1 MSFGEN
7 LRLMRKARN
16 LTQEQFAEALG
27 VSRQAVSKW
36 EADSGYPETEKLI
49 AISRVLGVSVDKLL
63 DIEPENQEQKQT
75 ENEALSAERDQS
87 GDAAGGTIA
96 IMTFDKEN
104 MVRCQSVRSSQVV
117 GNGKGPKYVLL
128 GIKGFGLLGEK
139 TEILGWYADKEQIRR
154 EIESIRLAM
163 SRGERTYQL
172 QFYTKVEYRG
182 VLGQPHIVE

>member
-7 LRLMRKARN
+7 LRLMRKTRN

-49 AISRVLGVSVDKLL
+49 AISRELGVSVDKLL
-63 DIEPENQEQKQT
+63 DIEPEQDQT
-75 ENEALSAERDQS
+75 KSEASSAEQDQS

-96 IMTFDKEN
+96 ITTFDKEKI
-104 MVRCQSVRSSQVV
+104 VRCQSVRSSQVV

-128 GIKGFGLLGEK
+128 GIKGSGLLGEK

>member
-36 EADSGYPETEKLI
+36 EADSGYPEAEKLI
-49 AISRVLGVSVDKLL
+49 VISRVLGVSVDKLL
-63 DIEPENQEQKQT
+63 DIEPEQDQT
-75 ENEALSAERDQS
+75 ENEASSAEQDQS
-87 GDAAGGTIA
+87 GDAAVGAIA

-128 GIKGFGLLGEK
+128 GIKGSGLLGEK

>member
-139 TEILGWYADKEQIRR
+139 TEILGWYADQGTDTPRDRKHTPGHEPGRKNLSA
-154 EIESIRLAM
+154 SILHEGGIQ
-163 SRGERTYQL
+163 RGAGSAAYS
-172 QFYTKVEYRG
+172 
-182 VLGQPHIVE
+182 

>member
-1 MSFGEN
+1 M
-7 LRLMRKARN
+7 
-16 LTQEQFAEALG
+16 
-27 VSRQAVSKW
+27 
-36 EADSGYPETEKLI
+36 
-49 AISRVLGVSVDKLL
+49 
-63 DIEPENQEQKQT
+63 
-75 ENEALSAERDQS
+75 
-87 GDAAGGTIA
+87 
-96 IMTFDKEN
+96 
-104 MVRCQSVRSSQVV
+104 V

-128 GIKGFGLLGEK
+128 GIKGSGLLGEK

>member
-16 LTQEQFAEALG
+16 LTQEQFADALG

-36 EADSGYPETEKLI
+36 EADSGYPEAEKLI

-75 ENEALSAERDQS
+75 ENEDSSAEQDQLADTAV
-87 GDAAGGTIA
+87 GAIA

-128 GIKGFGLLGEK
+128 GIKGSGLLGEK

>member
-7 LRLMRKARN
+7 LRLMRKTRN

-36 EADSGYPETEKLI
+36 EADSGYPEAEKLI
-49 AISRVLGVSVDKLL
+49 VISRVLGVSVDKLL
-63 DIEPENQEQKQT
+63 DIEPEQDQT
-75 ENEALSAERDQS
+75 ENEDSSAEQDQLADTAV
-87 GDAAGGTIA
+87 GAIA

-104 MVRCQSVRSSQVV
+104 MVRCRSVRSSQVV

-128 GIKGFGLLGEK
+128 GIKGSGLLGEK

>member
-36 EADSGYPETEKLI
+36 EADSGYPEAEKLTV
-49 AISRVLGVSVDKLL
+49 ISRVLGVSVDKLL
-63 DIEPENQEQKQT
+63 DIEPEQDQT
-75 ENEALSAERDQS
+75 ENEDSSAEQDQLADTAV
-87 GDAAGGTIA
+87 GAIA

-128 GIKGFGLLGEK
+128 GIKGSGLLGEK

>member
-87 GDAAGGTIA
+87 GDAAGGVSGTVDGA
-96 IMTFDKEN
+96 DA
-104 MVRCQSVRSSQVV
+104 
-117 GNGKGPKYVLL
+117 GPA
-128 GIKGFGLLGEK
+128 G
-139 TEILGWYADKEQIRR
+139 AD
-154 EIESIRLAM
+154 AD
-163 SRGERTYQL
+163 
-172 QFYTKVEYRG
+172 
-182 VLGQPHIVE
+182 

>member
-1 MSFGEN
+1 M
-7 LRLMRKARN
+7 
-16 LTQEQFAEALG
+16 
-27 VSRQAVSKW
+27 
-36 EADSGYPETEKLI
+36 
-49 AISRVLGVSVDKLL
+49 L

-96 IMTFDKEN
+96 ITTFDKEKI
-104 MVRCQSVRSSQVV
+104 VRCQSVRSSQVV

-128 GIKGFGLLGEK
+128 GIKGSGLLGEK

-172 QFYTKVEYRG
+172 QF
-182 VLGQPHIVE
+182 

>member
-36 EADSGYPETEKLI
+36 EADSGYPEAEKLI

-75 ENEALSAERDQS
+75 ENEALSAEQDQLADTAV
-87 GDAAGGTIA
+87 GAIA

-128 GIKGFGLLGEK
+128 GIKGSGLLGEK

>member
-36 EADSGYPETEKLI
+36 EADSGYPEAEKLI
-49 AISRVLGVSVDKLL
+49 AISRVLGVSADKLL
-63 DIEPENQEQKQT
+63 DIEPEQDQT
-75 ENEALSAERDQS
+75 ENEDSSAEQDQLA
-87 GDAAGGTIA
+87 DTAGGAIA

-128 GIKGFGLLGEK
+128 GIKGSGLLGEK

>member
-36 EADSGYPETEKLI
+36 EADSGYPEAEKLI
-49 AISRVLGVSVDKLL
+49 VISRVLGVSVDKLL
-63 DIEPENQEQKQT
+63 DIEPEQDQT
-75 ENEALSAERDQS
+75 ENEDSSAERDQS

-96 IMTFDKEN
+96 ITTFDKEKI
-104 MVRCQSVRSSQVV
+104 VRCQSVRSSQVV

-128 GIKGFGLLGEK
+128 GIKGSGLLGEK

-163 SRGERTYQL
+163 SRGEVTYQL